1 MTGKPQKPKKRKG
14 ALTQRAEYALY
25 RAFAAP
31 IRGASA
37 QRVASWGEKT
47 GRVLPAI
54 LKKRARL
61 VERNLALAFPEMSEE
76 ERQSI
81 AQRCWSFF
89 AGMVFRFLKATGETS
104 EETATT
110 VTFDN
115 PALVDELIARGR
127 GLVVVTAHFGDWEHA
142 LHVLNQIEN
151 TPITVVVRSLDNELL
166 DEDLYRAR
174 LRSHVQF
181 ADRRSAARP
190 LMRTLERKGIIVLLA
205 DQAVRPRE
213 GILVPFLG
221 IPAWTTPAPAKLALR
236 SGAPIV
242 CAFAREGG
250 KPLVVEIDQI
260 IDPLELPEEQRT
272 PEAITEMLNRIISD
286 RIRRKPELWL
296 WMHDRWKNAPGA
308 APQSAPGATSSS

>member
-1 MTGKPQKPKKRKG
+1 MTREPAKQKKRKS

-25 RAFAAP
+25 RALAAP

-37 QRVASWGEKT
+37 KRVAGWGEKT
-47 GRVLPAI
+47 GRLLPAI

-61 VERNLALAFPEMSEE
+61 VERNLALAFPHMPAE
-76 ERQSI
+76 ERKSI
-81 AQRCWSFF
+81 ARRCWSFF
-89 AGMVFRFLKATGETS
+89 AGMVFRFLHATRATS
-104 EETATT
+104 EEAAAT
-110 VTFDN
+110 VGFDQ
-115 PALVDELIARGR
+115 PELVADLIGRGR

-151 TPITVVVRSLDNELL
+151 VPITVIVRSLDNELL

-174 LRSHVQF
+174 LRSHVEL

-190 LMRTLERKGIIVLLA
+190 LIRTLERKGIIVLLA

-213 GILVPFLG
+213 GILVPFLD

-236 SGAPIV
+236 TGAPIV
-242 CAFAREGG
+242 VAFARDGG
-250 KPLVVEIDQI
+250 QPLMVEIEQI
-260 IDPLELPEEQRT
+260 IDPLLLPEDERNA
-272 PEAITEMLNRIISD
+272 ESITTTLNAIISE

-296 WMHDRWKNAPGA
+296 WMHDRWKNSPA
-308 APQSAPGATSSS
+308 AAASRS